1 VYNWDYK
8 SDVVRSKLCRL
19 IARLDLSLG
28 VGETETWEEYIV
40 CAHNPR
46 FTKMS
51 RQTTTKDFSKLFTER
66 RNMFKNS
73 VLSVLL

>member
-28 VGETETWEEYIV
+28 VGETETWKEYIV
-40 CAHNPR
+40 RSHNPR